1 MTPCDSL
8 QLLSGPQ
15 HISYFEQSHDFQRH
29 LQSYIKRR
37 DTAPEEPESYIT
49 ASEAMIEFYH
59 LLLRFRVLGS
69 LIIEPYDGATM
80 RPLLLGQGGQFS
92 VYKGYRWNPDLDGM
106 AELEP
111 DDELFLEVY
120 WQPVALKR
128 PFFERF
134 ADRIGVPNF
143 RTGPTKDVDLSDR
156 KVQQSIKN
164 MVHEIL
170 ALQHPGL
177 VGHPYIVQLI
187 GWSSFKINGCLAP
200 CLVLPLARSDLRE
213 HLESHRELSHEERLA
228 YCEGLGSALDTLH
241 RFAIIHGDIKFENV
255 LVFRAGGRFVPK
267 ISDFGF
273 SVTAEENDG
282 GFVALSGTP
291 GWIAPEVKQ
300 CIETGKK
307 LPIAELHKA
316 DNYSYGLLVERTMS
330 YGGFQCPP
338 DVAEL
343 VTTVVVALKAEH
355 PHDRPSFVGNL
366 LTSQEAV

>member
-1 MTPCDSL
+1 
-8 QLLSGPQ
+8 
-15 HISYFEQSHDFQRH
+15 
-29 LQSYIKRR
+29 
-37 DTAPEEPESYIT
+37 
-49 ASEAMIEFYH
+49 
-59 LLLRFRVLGS
+59 
-69 LIIEPYDGATM
+69 M
-80 RPLLLGQGGQFS
+80 RPLLLGQGGQFA
-92 VYKGYRWNPDLDGM
+92 VYKGYRWDPDLDGM
-106 AELEP
+106 TGSK
-111 DDELFLEVY
+111 DDEDYLHGY

-134 ADRIGVPNF
+134 AEQIGVPESRN
-143 RTGPTKDVDLSDR
+143 GPRKVVDLADG

-164 MVHEIL
+164 MAHEIL

-187 GWSSFKINGCLAP
+187 GWSSFTVNGCLAP
-200 CLVLPLARSDLRE
+200 CLVLPLACSDLRV

-241 RFAIIHGDIKFENV
+241 RFAIIHGDLKFENV
-255 LVFRAGGRFVPK
+255 LVFRAEGRFVPK

-273 SVTAEENDG
+273 SVTAEEKGG

-300 CIETGKK
+300 CIENGKK
-307 LPIAELHKA
+307 IPIADLHKA

-343 VTTVVVALKAEH
+343 VDRVTAALKAEH
-355 PHDRPSFVGNL
+355 PHDRPSFVGKL
-366 LTSQEAV
+366 LTSEETV